1 MPDRFAIP
9 KQPRMYGLVS
19 DRMMR
24 SGQRVRVLRGEH
36 EGRAGV
42 VEALALDGV
51 AVRLDAAG
59 PRAPFV
65 QVKVIAP
72 GDLVRIQQS
81 RLPSPR
87 RAGAGR

>member
-42 VEALALDGV
+42 VEAMSVDGV

-59 PRAPFV
+59 PRSPFV
-65 QVKVIAP
+65 QVKVIAL
-72 GDLVRIQQS
+72 GDLVRIQRS
-81 RLPSPR
+81 TLPSPR
-87 RAGAGR
+87 RPEARR

>member
-1 MPDRFAIP
+1 MPDRFAMP

-72 GDLVRIQQS
+72 GDLVRIQRS

-87 RAGAGR
+87 RPEARR